1 VLVLCFFFFFFFFFF
16 FLFLCFFVISSCIRE
31 TKQTSNNATAEAVTA
46 EAEVKSTLSETQE
59 ADKQKW
65 LPVLKDIAAFVAAG
79 GIPRPSKQKTPELEA
94 WFGRLEPVQKEFFTF
109 LQDENN
115 SWWKSDKEFA
125 MLLVSL
131 IPEVFDDLSD
141 ELKNDKDFLL
151 SIATAKAA
159 KETAKA
165 AREAAAEA
173 AREAAREAAKEKAA
187 KERAEYVEQN
197 GAKIAAK
204 LGVRVD
210 QIVCHI

>member
-1 VLVLCFFFFFFFFFF
+1 M
-16 FLFLCFFVISSCIRE
+16 FLFFFVISSYIRE
-31 TKQTSNNATAEAVTA
+31 TKQTSNNATA

-79 GIPRPSKQKTPELEA
+79 GSPRPSKQKTPELEA

-131 IPEVFDDLSD
+131 FPRVFDDLSD
-141 ELKNDKDFLL
+141 ELK
-151 SIATAKAA
+151 
-159 KETAKA
+159 
-165 AREAAAEA
+165 EAV
-173 AREAAREAAKEKAA
+173 KEKAA
-187 KERAEYVEQN
+187 KEIAENDARVKAYIEEN
-197 GAKIAAK
+197 GAKIAEK

-210 QIVCHI
+210 QIVCYI